1 MIYRCTSTA
10 LTCHVSLHESCEEV
24 VGLSGGVVIA
34 TSNLGSL
41 QPCLTRQFQLS
52 LIISDLVTTICIERW
67 AVTMCQNRAKYP
79 CITSISN
86 SFLNYH
92 LESLHKSCFLYIFT
106 LQQHFISC
114 VHFRKLFLLSIIR

>member
-1 MIYRCTSTA
+1 M
-10 LTCHVSLHESCEEV
+10 CEEV

-92 LESLHKSCFLYIFT
+92 LEGLHKSCFLYIFT
-106 LQQHFISC
+106 LQQ
-114 VHFRKLFLLSIIR
+114 LFYLVRVQNLGGMYSKFYKV